1 MNMEE
6 QNDQF
11 QLWLMD
17 MEDALERFRQALPL
31 VDRCRLDYSADS
43 LDFVEALALSTYRG
57 VREAKASNESKRIDQ
72 FAGHVG
78 EVSLKNPG
86 GSMVFENGLQDA
98 TGPWKMRS

>member
-17 MEDALERFRQALPL
+17 MEDSLERFRQALPL
-31 VDRCRLDYSADS
+31 VDRCRLDYSAES
-43 LDFVEALALSTYRG
+43 LDFVEALALSTCPG
-57 VREAKASNESKRIDQ
+57 VRVARASNESKRIDQ

-78 EVSLKNPG
+78 EVFRKNLG
-86 GSMVFENGLQDA
+86 GSMVFENSLQDA
-98 TGPWKMRS
+98 TRP